1 MNQIFKQLS
10 KPSAVLYLLVTPLSV
25 WTSVASSLVLQP
37 ILDAGLAGDLT
48 AFVLA
53 SAWGLILSVLD
64 FLVYY
69 VACTSR
75 QRILSGYIRALR
87 VRYFSLLL
95 RQRPDRFLEQDTA
108 AHLTKLTAEAE
119 TVGDK
124 YCGSLLSLYRALWSL
139 ALSIAA
145 IVSARW
151 ELAIVVVVFSL
162 LTLNLP
168 KPFQRQSDAAEAAC
182 LAANEAHM
190 AEAQESIRGFLLIR
204 LHRLASV
211 RTERYAKAAGELEH
225 RENVRRQKFFAVDSL
240 SGAISSLSF
249 VAVIIFAMGL
259 VMQGKMSVGYVL
271 SVSQLLGGVMV
282 SFEGLPGHLLSLR
295 SGKEL
300 FRTNETAFQEALETD
315 GARQVMLGPAS
326 RLEVRDLSFSYR
338 PDRPLLSHIDLTLEA
353 GKKYALVG
361 TSGSGKST
369 LAKLLMG
376 FLTPCAGAVLA
387 DGVPMGEIAKASLYG
402 AVSYQSQSV
411 VFFSDTIRN
420 NILLGGTLP
429 DRDWERVIR
438 QARLEEMLS
447 ALPEGAEAP
456 IGENGRNISG
466 GEAQR
471 LGLARCLAHRVQFM
485 VFDEVAAS
493 LDNRNAEEIEKTI
506 LSLPEA
512 GVLMITHRVL
522 AENMRRYDRIFVLK
536 DGLLV
541 EQGTWEELMSQ
552 KGELYRLSLQVGDEP
567 QG

>member
-10 KPSAVLYLLVTPLSV
+10 KPSILLYLILTPLSV

-37 ILDAGLAGDLT
+37 ILDAGLAGDLP

-53 SAWGLILSVLD
+53 SAWGLVLSVLD
-64 FLVYY
+64 YAAYY
-69 VACTSR
+69 LACTSR
-75 QRILSGYIRALR
+75 QRVLSGYIRALR
-87 VRYFSLLL
+87 VRSFSFLL
-95 RQRPDRFLEQDTA
+95 RQRPGRFLEQDTA
-108 AHLTKLTAEAE
+108 AHLAKLTTEAE

-124 YCGSLLSLYRALWSL
+124 YCGSLLMLYRALWSL
-139 ALSIAA
+139 ALSIGA

-168 KPFQRQSDAAEAAC
+168 KPFQKRSDAAEAAC
-182 LAANEAHM
+182 LAASEAHM

-204 LHRLASV
+204 LHGLAAV
-211 RTERYAKAAGELEH
+211 RTARYARAAGELER
-225 RENVRRQKFFAVDSL
+225 RENVRKQKFYAVDSL

-249 VAVIIFAMGL
+249 VAVIVFAMAL
-259 VMQGKMSVGYVL
+259 VMGGKMSVGYVL
-271 SVSQLLGGVMV
+271 SVSQLLGGVML
-282 SFEGLPGHLLSLR
+282 SFERLPGHLLSLR
-295 SGKEL
+295 TGREL
-300 FRTNETAFQEALETD
+300 FRSSEAAFQEALEAGGD
-315 GARQVMLGPAS
+315 RQAALTPAS

-338 PDRPLLSHIDLTLEA
+338 PDRPLLSHVDLTLEA

-361 TSGSGKST
+361 ASGSGKST

-376 FLTPCAGAVLA
+376 FLTPDAGTVLV
-387 DGVPMGEIAKASLYG
+387 DGVPLEEIAKASFYS

-429 DRDWERVIR
+429 DGDWERIIR

-447 ALPEGAEAP
+447 ALPEGAEAL

-471 LGLARCLAHRVQFM
+471 LGLARCLAHRAQFM

-512 GVLMITHRVL
+512 GVLMITHRVF

-536 DGLLV
+536 DGLLA

-552 KGELYRLSLQVGDEP
+552 RGELYRLSLQSESGEA
-567 QG
+567 

>member
-10 KPSAVLYLLVTPLSV
+10 KSRMILYLVLTPLSV

-37 ILDAGLAGDLT
+37 VLDAGLAKDLP
-48 AFVLA
+48 AFVRA
-53 SAWGLILSVLD
+53 SAWGLILAVLD
-64 FLVYY
+64 FVVYY
-69 VACTSR
+69 FACTCR
-75 QRILSGYIRALR
+75 QRILAGYIRALR
-87 VRYFSLLL
+87 VRYFSFLL
-95 RQRPDRFLEQDTA
+95 RQRPGRFLEQDTA
-108 AHLTKLTAEAE
+108 AHLSKLTAEAE

-139 ALSIAA
+139 ALSVAA

-168 KPFQRQSDAAEAAC
+168 KPFQKQSDAAEAAC
-182 LAANEAHM
+182 LAASEAHM

-204 LHRLASV
+204 LHGLAAV
-211 RTERYAKAAGELEH
+211 RTARYAKAAGELEE
-225 RENVRRQKFFAVDSL
+225 RETARKQKFYAVDAL
-240 SGAISSLSF
+240 SGAIGSLSF
-249 VAVIIFAMGL
+249 VGIIVFAMGL
-259 VMQGKMSVGYVL
+259 VIQGKMSVGYVL
-271 SVSQLLGGVMV
+271 SVSQLLGGVML
-282 SFEGLPGHLLSLR
+282 SFERLPGHLLSLR
-295 SGKEL
+295 AGRAL
-300 FRTNETAFQEALETD
+300 FRDSETAFREALEA
-315 GARQVMLGPAS
+315 GGSRKAALGPAS

-338 PDRPLLSHIDLTLEA
+338 PDRPLLSHVDLTLET

-361 TSGSGKST
+361 ASGSGKST

-387 DGVPMGEIAKASLYG
+387 DGVPLEEIKKASLYG
-402 AVSYQSQSV
+402 AVSYQSQNV

-429 DRDWERVIR
+429 DRDWERIIR

-447 ALPEGAEAP
+447 ALPEGAEAL

-471 LGLARCLAHRVQFM
+471 LGLARCLAHGAQFM

-512 GVLMITHRVL
+512 GVLMITHRVF

-536 DGLLV
+536 DGALV
-541 EQGTWEELMSQ
+541 EQGTWEELTSQ
-552 KGELYRLSLQVGDEP
+552 RGELYRLSLQAGNNEP
-567 QG
+567 